1 VKLRLAKSNSY
12 NPWHNLSLE
21 EYLMSTV
28 KDDEIILYLWQ
39 NEHTV
44 VIGKNQN
51 AWKECAWQQLE
62 ADNGKLARRLSGGG
76 AVYHDLGN
84 LNFTFIMNKEH
95 YNLNKQ
101 HTVIINALKS
111 FGVVAEFSGRN
122 DMLIDGKKFSGHA
135 YYFNKDKSYHHG
147 TLMVN
152 SDLQKLGYYLKPS
165 EKKIKS
171 KGVDSVRSRVTNITD
186 VNPNVTIDKLKQ
198 AMDESFIN
206 LYDGEISHETYDENI
221 ELIGELY
228 EKYSSW
234 EWRFGQSP
242 VFDISYTEKF
252 TWGEVEFQ
260 FTQKNGEI
268 IDSKI
273 YTDAMDTELFNGLN
287 LAFIGCKFQINQI
300 LEVINKTIKQD
311 EIKNDIL
318 NWVNNEF

>member
-1 VKLRLAKSNSY
+1 
-12 NPWHNLSLE
+12 
-21 EYLMSTV
+21 
-28 KDDEIILYLWQ
+28 
-39 NEHTV
+39 
-44 VIGKNQN
+44 
-51 AWKECAWQQLE
+51 
-62 ADNGKLARRLSGGG
+62 
-76 AVYHDLGN
+76 
-84 LNFTFIMNKEH
+84 
-95 YNLNKQ
+95 
-101 HTVIINALKS
+101 
-111 FGVVAEFSGRN
+111 
-122 DMLIDGKKFSGHA
+122 
-135 YYFNKDKSYHHG
+135 
-147 TLMVN
+147 
-152 SDLQKLGYYLKPS
+152 
-165 EKKIKS
+165 
-171 KGVDSVRSRVTNITD
+171 
-186 VNPNVTIDKLKQ
+186 
-198 AMDESFIN
+198 
-206 LYDGEISHETYDENI
+206 
-221 ELIGELY
+221 LIGELY